1 MSRKN
6 SAGSSITDL
15 VGVVPHSA
23 LYGGEAPMWHFPEL
37 AASTYTLGKCV
48 AGEMVSL
55 SGSAGNAVGMT
66 RPGTDASGYGIIGFL
81 ADDGAGTASSFKG
94 VYVATP
100 DVIFVGNVGDSVTSA
115 TAQTAATDLGQRYG
129 LTSLSGRT
137 YVDKAKTNASTT
149 MCRVIGLHD
158 QDDHPCFYGKVYF
171 QVLQPS
177 CQLTNGWQLNSSSPL
192 ALVL

>member
-37 AASTYTLGKCV
+37 AASTLTLGKCL
-48 AGEMVSL
+48 AGEMVCL
-55 SGSAGNAVGMT
+55 SGTVGGAVGLT
-66 RPGTDASGYGIIGFL
+66 RPNTDSSGYGIVGFM

-94 VYVATP
+94 VYIATP
-100 DVIFVGNVGDSVTSA
+100 DVVFVGNVGHATSA
-115 TAQTAATDLGQRYG
+115 SAQTAATDLGQRYG

-137 YVDKAKTNASTT
+137 YVDKGKTSVSTT

-171 QVLQPS
+171 QVLSNS
-177 CQLTNGWQLNSSSPL
+177 CQLTNGWNTNSSSNSE
-192 ALVL
+192 LVI